1 MKKILIVW
9 LFFITLCLCSEKY
22 IYTYQTHFKTPLGS
36 FKAGENII
44 TVSLAG
50 DIQNDLLPQPL
61 RGIELTSTSRI
72 TNSLIKSFY
81 SVQDSTHIFMYNDM
95 SLREVYKSIKEKKK
109 PLKIYESIVKKD
121 SIYYSR
127 STDAIKTS
135 HTIFNPFQS
144 IYNAFGI
151 IFNFSKKINCTNS
164 AISNE
169 YFFNEYR
176 KGKIRPIYL
185 TMIYEE
191 RIQSPYGEKDCFI
204 LSTTELDDQVEKGD
218 MKIWIA
224 KDTQDPIKVETQTKN
239 GLLTLLLE
247 SIE

>member
-1 MKKILIVW
+1 MKKILIVL

-36 FKAGENII
+36 FQAGKNII
-44 TVSLAG
+44 TISIAD
-50 DIQNDLLPQPL
+50 DIKPFFPHSPGQA
-61 RGIELTSTSRI
+61 IELTSQSSI
-72 TNSLIKSFY
+72 TNSFIKSFY

-109 PLKIYESIVKKD
+109 PLKIYESIIKKD
-121 SIYYSR
+121 SISYIR
-127 STDAIKTS
+127 STDGIKTS
-135 HTIFNPFQS
+135 DTIFKPFQS
-144 IYNAFGI
+144 IYNAVGI
-151 IFNFSKKINCTNS
+151 IFNFSKKIHCTNN

-191 RIQSPYGEKDCFI
+191 KIQSPYGEKDCFI
-204 LSTTELDDQVEKGD
+204 LSTTELDDEIQKGD
-218 MKIWIA
+218 MKIWID